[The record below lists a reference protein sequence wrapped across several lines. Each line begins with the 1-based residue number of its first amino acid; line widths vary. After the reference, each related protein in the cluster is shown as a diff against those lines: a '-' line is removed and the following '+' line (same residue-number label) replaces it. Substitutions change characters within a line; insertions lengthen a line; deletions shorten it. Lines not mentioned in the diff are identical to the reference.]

1 MSRVAAA
8 LFTILGVSILLPVGG
23 SEVRAAGG
31 FCYYNDRH
39 FVGAQFDPSFNVHG
53 AKADIQVRNA
63 RLCGPNPPYSTFS
76 HASAWS
82 MLTDD
87 TVGGGRAQIGYTH
100 DTRLNP
106 NLQFFL
112 EKSRTGANHY
122 TRFFGSPSLG
132 DEHEFKVSRGL
143 NDGRIRMYICQPDNG
158 QNCQLHF
165 TTDFDPLDYWTGI
178 HAQFFGETVDQQ
190 SDMPG
195 STNKRAEFSRIRE
208 KDPSGHLGSVPT
220 DSGWPRLLR
229 VSHQLAEHVRSLRDL
244 D

>member
-1 MSRVAAA
+1 MVRRA
-8 LFTILGVSILLPVGG
+8 L
-23 SEVRAAGG
+23 E
-31 FCYYNDRH
+31 N
-39 FVGAQFDPSFNVHG
+39 
-53 AKADIQVRNA
+53 
-63 RLCGPNPPYSTFS
+63 
-76 HASAWS
+76 
-82 MLTDD
+82 
-87 TVGGGRAQIGYTH
+87 
-100 DTRLNP
+100 
-106 NLQFFL
+106 
-112 EKSRTGANHY
+112 
-122 TRFFGSPSLG
+122 
-132 DEHEFKVSRGL
+132 EHEFKVSRGL